1 MEMEEKATEGERLEG
16 LNQLY
21 LAIIQR
27 YKGYIEEEESLSVAE
42 LPTLVTPQSEKVA
55 DKAAEIMDDF
65 EHYTYDTDFYDA
77 SVKALEF
84 VKDSIAEVVL
94 PLQFWLTPTD
104 TLTFK
109 MGDAVDKCVLLCS
122 LLIKMGNPSAKVFMK
137 MYDTTRS
144 VVVYYDYNGK
154 TYMLDIKDGVRE
166 FASREQLLGSLG
178 INDDVTAYEFN
189 DKMYVDI
196 A

>member
-1 MEMEEKATEGERLEG
+1 MEGEHDEGARLEE

-27 YKGYIEEEESLSVAE
+27 YKDYIEEEESLSVAE
-42 LPTLVTPQSEKVA
+42 LPTLVTPLSEKVA
-55 DKAAEIMDDF
+55 DKASEIMNDF
-65 EHYTYDTDFYDA
+65 EHYSYDADFYGA

-84 VKDSIAEVVL
+84 VKDGIADVVL
-94 PLQFWLTPTD
+94 PLQFWLTPAD
-104 TLTFK
+104 TLTFG

-122 LLIKMGNPSAKVFMK
+122 LLIRLGNPSAKVLIK
-137 MYDTTRS
+137 VYDSTRS
-144 VVVYYDYNGK
+144 VFVYYEYSGK
-154 TYMLDIKDGVRE
+154 LYRLDIRDGVSE
-166 FASREQLLGSLG
+166 FLSREQMLGSIG
-178 INDDVTAYEFN
+178 IDEEATAYEFN